1 MNNSIFEIVESSSDT
16 SESSEEEEIHFKQ
29 TRFMNMTTYED
40 YEKNR
45 NFLYTKDLVRKRILI
60 DSHNYYQSQSDFN
73 TSNFIVDFDFQ
84 SNVLNNTSSQITTNY
99 SSYPNVIGFR
109 LIRSTIRTPP
119 FNVNTTN
126 NIIKYK
132 KKGGDGTIYT
142 ITINPGVYNMNNLS
156 SVFQKYQGSSKI
168 KDGTRITETINTLD
182 YTDFVTY
189 DDTNVRGYSIHESC
203 RFSPGNTQNIDN
215 ILSGYPGT
223 PHLSDTGDN
232 ATLQDGDRVLL
243 RNQRDTEYMDAPTK
257 NGIYYYNGSSGKLE
271 RVLSDDP
278 AAQGK
283 VLHPGTMIYIT
294 EGSQEGN
301 SFILDDSEMSLS
313 NPVIVGET
321 ELKFKVFSSQDV
333 VERNTFNFRY
343 IGETS
348 TSIPRET
355 GIKSNIFEITYNG
368 EGGEEII
375 FLWDYNNFT
384 RGAARLFGFLPKV
397 TETTNQKLYSDR
409 SPDVSTHFVD
419 LVIPEI
425 PSISCKKNAS
435 GKEVIE
441 RIQLKA
447 GHGAYLHY
455 NVGLEESKIQN
466 FFSPISLHRL
476 SIQLY
481 SVNNVLYDSNN
492 SDVSFEFE
500 ITMVKNKKLL
510 T

>member
-29 TRFMNMTTYED
+29 TRFMNMTTYEE

-142 ITINPGVYNMNNLS
+142 ITINPGIYNMNNLS

-168 KDGTRITETINTLD
+168 KDGTRITETINTLND
-182 YTDFVTY
+182 TDFVTY
-189 DDTNVRGYSIHESC
+189 DDTNVRGYSIHQSC
-203 RFSPGNTQNIDN
+203 RFAPLFTQDINKTLVYLDGSDNDSP
-215 ILSGYPGT
+215 
-223 PHLSDTGDN
+223 
-232 ATLQDGDRVLL
+232 LQDGDRVLL
-243 RNQRDTEYMDAPTK
+243 RSQWSSGDGGEDAVK
-257 NGIYYYNGSSGKLE
+257 NGIYRYNSSSMMLE
-271 RVLSDDP
+271 RVPSPDP
-278 AAQGK
+278 AAQGQ
-283 VLHPGTMIYIT
+283 VLHPGTIIYIT
-294 EGSQEGN
+294 EGSQAGK
-301 SFILDDSEMSLS
+301 SFILDEDKMNLS
-313 NPVIVGET
+313 VPVFVGQTGLE
-321 ELKFKVFSSQDV
+321 FKVFSSQDSHGAL
-333 VERNTFNFRY
+333 ERNTFNFRY

-368 EGGEEII
+368 DEGDEII

-425 PSISCKKNAS
+425 PSISCKKNSS

>member
-29 TRFMNMTTYED
+29 TRFMNMTTYEE

-142 ITINPGVYNMNNLS
+142 ITINPRVYNMNNLS

-189 DDTNVRGYSIHESC
+189 DDTNVRGYSIHASC
-203 RFSPGNTQNIDN
+203 RFSPGNTQNINETLVYLNGSDN
-215 ILSGYPGT
+215 DSP
-223 PHLSDTGDN
+223 
-232 ATLQDGDRVLL
+232 LQDGDRVLL
-243 RNQRDTEYMDAPTK
+243 RHQWGDGGEDAVK
-257 NGIYYYNGSSGKLE
+257 NGIYRYNALSMMLE

-301 SFILDDSEMSLS
+301 TFILNDSEMSLS

-321 ELKFKVFSSQDV
+321 ELKFKVFSPQDSHGV

>member
-29 TRFMNMTTYED
+29 TRFMNMTTYEE

-203 RFSPGNTQNIDN
+203 RFSPGNTQNINETLVYLNGSDN
-215 ILSGYPGT
+215 DSP
-223 PHLSDTGDN
+223 
-232 ATLQDGDRVLL
+232 LQDGDRVLL
-243 RNQRDTEYMDAPTK
+243 RHQWGDGGEDAVK
-257 NGIYYYNGSSGKLE
+257 NGIYRYNALSMMLE

-301 SFILDDSEMSLS
+301 TFILNDSEMSLS

-321 ELKFKVFSSQDV
+321 ELKFKVFSSQDSHGV

>member
-29 TRFMNMTTYED
+29 TRFMNMTTYEE

-203 RFSPGNTQNIDN
+203 RFSPGNTQNINETLVYLNGSDN
-215 ILSGYPGT
+215 DSP
-223 PHLSDTGDN
+223 
-232 ATLQDGDRVLL
+232 LQDGDRVLL
-243 RNQRDTEYMDAPTK
+243 RHQWGDGGEDAVK
-257 NGIYYYNGSSGKLE
+257 NGIYRYNALSMMLE
-271 RVLSDDP
+271 RVPSSDP

-301 SFILDDSEMSLS
+301 TFILNDSEMSLS

-321 ELKFKVFSSQDV
+321 ELKFKVFSSQDSHGV